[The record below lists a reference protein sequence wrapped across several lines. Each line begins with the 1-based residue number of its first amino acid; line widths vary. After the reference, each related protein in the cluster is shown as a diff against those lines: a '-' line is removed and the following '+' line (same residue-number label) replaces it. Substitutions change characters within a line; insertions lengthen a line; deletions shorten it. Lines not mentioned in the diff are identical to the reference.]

1 MILPPSAIDPG
12 KRPLAPRLQGLAPVL
27 DERTRLI
34 VLGSFPGAASL
45 QARQYYAHPR
55 NRFWPVLGTLWG
67 LPLPTLSYPE
77 RLAAA
82 RARGLGLWDVYAACE
97 RVGSLDADI
106 RHAECNDLAGL
117 RTLCPA
123 LQALAHNG
131 AESHRHVRR
140 SMALGLPVHRLPST
154 SPANAAWSLD
164 RLARAWGE
172 VFERYGVGSSP
183 ASQAPQSLPS

>member
-1 MILPPSAIDPG
+1 MNRPCVADPG
-12 KRPLAPRLQGLAPVL
+12 KGASTPRLQGLAPVV
-27 DERTRLI
+27 DGQTRLL

-45 QARQYYAHPR
+45 RAGQYYAHPR
-55 NRFWPVLGTLWG
+55 NRFWAVLGALWG
-67 LPLPTLSYPE
+67 LPLPTLSYPA

-106 RHAECNDLAGL
+106 RHAECNDFADL
-117 RTLCPA
+117 RPLCPA

-131 AESHRHVRR
+131 AESHRHARR
-140 SMALGLPVHRLPST
+140 TLALGLPVHRLPST

-164 RLARAWGE
+164 RLVRAWGE

-183 ASQAPQSLPS
+183 ASLGPQSPPS